1 MSCDTFSYRN
11 CGKAICDKCS
21 PNQINIPIMGF
32 EYDVRVC
39 NTCHT
44 ALKDTERPSLAS
56 FLDAKHSITF
66 IDVDEEKKRIL
77 TVGQDRVIK
86 IWDLSSLW

>member
-1 MSCDTFSYRN
+1 
-11 CGKAICDKCS
+11 
-21 PNQINIPIMGF
+21 MGF

-39 NTCHT
+39 NTCNT
-44 ALKDTERPSLAS
+44 ALKDTDRPSLAT
-56 FLDAKHSITF
+56 FLDAKHSIVD

-77 TVGQDRVIK
+77 TVGQDRIIK

>member
-1 MSCDTFSYRN
+1 
-11 CGKAICDKCS
+11 
-21 PNQINIPIMGF
+21 MGF

-44 ALKDTERPSLAS
+44 TLKDAERPSLAT
-56 FLDAKHSITF
+56 FLDAKHSVVD

-77 TVGQDRVIK
+77 TVGQDRIIK